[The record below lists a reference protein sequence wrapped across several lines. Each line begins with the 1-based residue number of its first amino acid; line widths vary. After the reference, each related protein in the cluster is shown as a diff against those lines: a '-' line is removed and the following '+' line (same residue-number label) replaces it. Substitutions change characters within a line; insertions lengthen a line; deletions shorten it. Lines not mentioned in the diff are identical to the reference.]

1 MSQTTPHTQEP
12 TSYWVGLDWGKSE
25 HSVAVVN
32 DARQLVETFTVGTD
46 LGGLE
51 ELKRRLGALGEVR
64 GVAIEA
70 TPYPVVSYLH
80 AEGFA
85 LYLINPKVSK
95 NWRAG
100 RSAAASKNDAL
111 DSHTLAVE
119 LSRRHEELEPYA
131 PADPKVEELAGL
143 CQTRRSLVNQRT
155 ALIQRLTQDL
165 NAYHPGALAFFSDWS
180 SPAAWK
186 FVQKYPTPKKLARA
200 RKDVLKRFLKR
211 NGIGLKPCWLERID
225 KCSQAARWPAPPNAR
240 ALEHEALATAAQ
252 LIALEEHIRRV
263 ADEIAQC
270 FEQLPEA
277 KLMESLPGAGQA
289 LAPELTAMAAQA
301 ASKPNRLQALRPLTG
316 VAPVEDKSGKR
327 RVTKMR
333 RRCRRYWRNTL
344 HLFAQHSTKYCAWA
358 KAFYEL
364 CRQRGDTYATALR
377 KLADKWLKIINRM
390 LAKKQP
396 YDEQRY
402 IQALRKSRSPVYQR
416 LVEKGLVE
424 NPVENSPAKT

>member
-12 TSYWVGLDWGKSE
+12 TSYWVGLDWGKSK
-25 HSVAVVN
+25 HSVAVVD
-32 DARQLVETFTVGTD
+32 DARQLTETFTVETD
-46 LGGLE
+46 LDGLE
-51 ELKRRLGALGEVR
+51 ELKRRLGELGEVR

-70 TPYPVVSYLH
+70 TPYPVVSYLY

-85 LYLINPKVSK
+85 VYLINPKVSK
-95 NWRAG
+95 NWRGG

-119 LSRRHEELEPYA
+119 LSRRHEELQPYA
-131 PADPKVEELAGL
+131 PADPKVEKLAGL

-155 ALIQRLTQDL
+155 ALIQRLTQAL
-165 NAYHPGALAFFSDWS
+165 NSYHPGALAFFSDWS
-180 SPAAWK
+180 SLAAWK

-200 RKDVLKRFLKR
+200 RKDVLKRFLKS

-225 KCSQAARWPAPPNAR
+225 ECRQAARWPAPPNAL
-240 ALEHEALATAAQ
+240 ALEYEALATAAQ
-252 LIALEEHIRRV
+252 LTALEKHIRKV
-263 ADEIAQC
+263 AHEIAQS
-270 FEQLPEA
+270 FKQLPEGE
-277 KLMESLPGAGQA
+277 LMESLPGAGEA

-301 ASKPNRLQALRPLTG
+301 ASKPNRLQALRHLAG
-316 VAPVEDKSGKR
+316 VAPVEEKSGKR
-327 RVTKMR
+327 HLTKMR

-358 KAFYEL
+358 KAFYNL
-364 CRQRGDTYATALR
+364 CRQRGDSYATTLR

-390 LAKKQP
+390 LKTKQP

-402 IQALRKSRSPVYQR
+402 IEALRKNGSPVYQH
-416 LVEKGLVE
+416 LVE
-424 NPVENSPAKT
+424 NSVEKSPEKT